1 MILFEKLRYKNL
13 LSTGNDFTEI
23 ILNRSKSTLVIGTN
37 GAGKSTF
44 IDALTY
50 ALYGKA
56 FRNINKPQLVNSIT
70 QKNLVVEIEFKIN
83 TKRYLVRRGMK
94 PNLFEIF
101 INGNLLNQTADARE
115 YQEYLET
122 QVLKMNFKAFSQI
135 VILGKANYVPFMQL
149 PAHHR
154 REVIEDLLDIQIF
167 SRMNLL
173 LKEDISKNKE
183 DVVTNDYDVKLVN
196 HTIDLHKS
204 HLESLKRNNDE
215 VIAQKRLKIAE
226 LEDQIVETEK
236 VIDQLEAT
244 KQDIIMGIRDEQKVN
259 ARYENLS
266 HYKLKFESKVEAIDK
281 DITFFDNND
290 NCPTCKQAIDELF
303 KQEAVGRR
311 YNKMFE
317 YNDALKKVDVELP
330 KLEKRLAEIRTA
342 KVSFDKANIDISIQK
357 SKLTSFKSSIT
368 SIQTEIAGLSTEEHL
383 ETNMDTINEQYIKL
397 NRLTKEREK
406 LLVYRNTLEVAAQL
420 LKDSGIKTKII
431 RQYIPIINKLIN
443 KYLAQMEFF
452 VNIELNEKFEETI
465 KSRHRDEFTYSS
477 FSEGEKLRIDVALMF
492 AWRAIAKLKNSAATN
507 LLILDEIFESSL
519 DANGTDE
526 FLRILD
532 ELTVDTNVFVIS
544 HHGDTLFDKFH
555 SVIKFRKNKNF
566 SEVEK

>member
-1 MILFEKLRYKNL
+1 
-13 LSTGNDFTEI
+13 
-23 ILNRSKSTLVIGTN
+23 LVIGTN

-383 ETNMDTINEQYIKL
+383 ETNMDTIQEQYVQL
-397 NRLTKEREK
+397 NRLSKEREK

-555 SVIKFRKNKNF
+555 SVVKFDKVKSF
-566 SEVEK
+566 SRMVV

>member
-70 QKNLVVEIEFKIN
+70 QKNLVVEIEFKIS

-101 INGNLLNQTADARE
+101 INGTLMNQTADARE

-173 LKEDISKNKE
+173 LKEDIFKNKE
-183 DVVTNDYDVKLVN
+183 DVTTNDYDVKLVN

-215 VIAQKRLKIAE
+215 VIAQKRLKIAD

-290 NCPTCKQAIDELF
+290 NCPTCKQAINELF
-303 KQEAVGRR
+303 KQEVVGRR

-330 KLEKRLAEIRTA
+330 KLEKRLDEIRTA

-357 SKLTSFKSSIT
+357 SKLTNFKSSIT

-555 SVIKFRKNKNF
+555 SVIKFDKVKSF
-566 SEVEK
+566 SRMVV

>member
-1 MILFEKLRYKNL
+1 MIIFESLRYKNL

-226 LEDQIVETEK
+226 LGDEISEAEAA
-236 VIDQLEAT
+236 IDLLESK
-244 KQDIIMGIRDEQKVN
+244 KQDIVRGIRDEQKVN
-259 ARYENLS
+259 SKYENLS

-281 DITFFDNND
+281 DITFFENND

-303 KQEAVGRR
+303 KQTAIGER
-311 YNKMFE
+311 YNKMIE
-317 YNDALKKVDVELP
+317 YNDALKKVDEELP
-330 KLEKRLAEIRTA
+330 KLEKRLAEIRAA

-357 SKLTSFKSSIT
+357 SKLVNLASTIRSVQS
-368 SIQTEIAGLSTEEHL
+368 EIDDLSTEEHL
-383 ETNMDTINEQYIKL
+383 ETNQDTIQEQYVEL
-397 NRLTKEREK
+397 NRLSKEREK

-555 SVIKFRKNKNF
+555 SVVKFDKVKSF
-566 SEVEK
+566 SRMVV

>member
-1 MILFEKLRYKNL
+1 
-13 LSTGNDFTEI
+13 
-23 ILNRSKSTLVIGTN
+23 LVIGTN

-290 NCPTCKQAIDELF
+290 NCPT
-303 KQEAVGRR
+303 
-311 YNKMFE
+311 
-317 YNDALKKVDVELP
+317 
-330 KLEKRLAEIRTA
+330 
-342 KVSFDKANIDISIQK
+342 
-357 SKLTSFKSSIT
+357 
-368 SIQTEIAGLSTEEHL
+368 
-383 ETNMDTINEQYIKL
+383 
-397 NRLTKEREK
+397 
-406 LLVYRNTLEVAAQL
+406 
-420 LKDSGIKTKII
+420 
-431 RQYIPIINKLIN
+431 
-443 KYLAQMEFF
+443 
-452 VNIELNEKFEETI
+452 
-465 KSRHRDEFTYSS
+465 
-477 FSEGEKLRIDVALMF
+477 
-492 AWRAIAKLKNSAATN
+492 
-507 LLILDEIFESSL
+507 
-519 DANGTDE
+519 
-526 FLRILD
+526 
-532 ELTVDTNVFVIS
+532 
-544 HHGDTLFDKFH
+544 
-555 SVIKFRKNKNF
+555 
-566 SEVEK
+566 